1 MPFEGA
7 PWFLLLYFEWG
18 KRWMPAGA
26 TEKCARGITYFFDSA
41 VQVIECLAHA
51 CQICFEVHGRNL
63 FQMTTVCDSSPT
75 SRALPMFVRAGM
87 VSFMLASVRFKKAN
101 PVF

>member
-26 TEKCARGITYFFDSA
+26 TEKCARGITYFFDPA

-51 CQICFEVHGRNL
+51 CQICFEVEWQCSSGMNKCTNYWLRCISPLCNHANRL
-63 FQMTTVCDSSPT
+63 SADSFGVNRKFLRS
-75 SRALPMFVRAGM
+75 L
-87 VSFMLASVRFKKAN
+87 
-101 PVF
+101 